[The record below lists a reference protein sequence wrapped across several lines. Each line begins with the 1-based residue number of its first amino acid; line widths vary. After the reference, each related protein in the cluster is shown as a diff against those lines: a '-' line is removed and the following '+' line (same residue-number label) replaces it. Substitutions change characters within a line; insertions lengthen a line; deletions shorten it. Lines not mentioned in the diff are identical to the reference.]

1 MPAAIT
7 WSPPQ
12 EITADSRLVIIM
24 IIIIGCLFVA
34 LTSCCEAEGERWRG
48 FRTSVTRPSRRE
60 GLNDS
65 ATIIVSTEGII
76 DGVVGGK
83 GSICA
88 MDFFFFLFF
97 RGWLIV
103 GRGVGGR
110 FSRWFSK
117 GVEIKFFCS
126 CGRLKGGMDSVN
138 LLGDFLILKL
148 CRFNF
153 QSGVEGRE
161 FWGCNFSIVYSL
173 MKLWCDYSNIFLKR
187 ARYFKVRGYSRIYN
201 YKQFI
206 L

>member
-88 MDFFFFLFF
+88 MDFFFSILSGMVNSRG
-97 RGWLIV
+97 RGWRPLFAIV
-103 GRGVGGR
+103 FERG
-110 FSRWFSK
+110 
-117 GVEIKFFCS
+117 
-126 CGRLKGGMDSVN
+126 
-138 LLGDFLILKL
+138 
-148 CRFNF
+148 
-153 QSGVEGRE
+153 
-161 FWGCNFSIVYSL
+161 
-173 MKLWCDYSNIFLKR
+173 
-187 ARYFKVRGYSRIYN
+187 
-201 YKQFI
+201 
-206 L
+206 

>member
-1 MPAAIT
+1 MLRSLLAAR
-7 WSPPQ
+7 PKVNVGGGF
-12 EITADSRLVIIM
+12 ERVSRVHHGGVERLGDDYREHGGNNRW
-24 IIIIGCLFVA
+24 GC
-34 LTSCCEAEGERWRG
+34 W
-48 FRTSVTRPSRRE
+48 RE
-60 GLNDS
+60 GFDLC
-65 ATIIVSTEGII
+65 
-76 DGVVGGK
+76 DGF
-83 GSICA
+83 
-88 MDFFFFLFF
+88 FFFFLFF

-103 GRGVGGR
+103 GGGVGGR

-148 CRFNF
+148 CGFNF